1 MTVLLIV
8 FNLLLNIQQQIHTT
22 DANKQQ
28 YYNSSEFVVV
38 DELNM

>member
-8 FNLLLNIQQQIHTT
+8 FNLLLNIQQEIRTT
-22 DANKQQ
+22 DAGKQQ